1 MSQLFAEKHV
11 TMPAKAVDGR
21 PQRDTIFTSRADI
34 SVRVSDGE
42 GLPIL
47 LVHDVGGSSDDF
59 DAMFSFALAHDHRLL
74 AIDLPGHGRSGEAS
88 DHETAYTIE
97 GYAESLLE
105 TLERLDIESAFII
118 DLSPAGRIGREL
130 MSILPGAMGLA
141 YLGAATF
148 CETQNSEPEQTP
160 IYQISSLSED
170 ALEPIIANLELREA
184 ALSIAPR
191 LWYGG

>member
-1 MSQLFAEKHV
+1 MNHQIAEKHV
-11 TMPAKAVDGR
+11 TVTAKTLDGR
-21 PQRDTIFTSRADI
+21 PQRNTVFTSRADI
-34 SVRVSDGE
+34 AIRVSDGE

-47 LVHDVGGSSDDF
+47 LVHDLNGSSEDF
-59 DAMFSFALAHDHRLL
+59 DALFSYAFAHDHRLL
-74 AIDLPGHGRSGEAS
+74 AVDLPGHGRSGEAS
-88 DHETAYTIE
+88 DHETAYTVE

-118 DLSPAGRIGREL
+118 DLSPKGMIGREL
-130 MSILPGAMGLA
+130 LSILPGAMGLA
-141 YLGAATF
+141 YLGGATF

-184 ALSIAPR
+184 ALSLAPR